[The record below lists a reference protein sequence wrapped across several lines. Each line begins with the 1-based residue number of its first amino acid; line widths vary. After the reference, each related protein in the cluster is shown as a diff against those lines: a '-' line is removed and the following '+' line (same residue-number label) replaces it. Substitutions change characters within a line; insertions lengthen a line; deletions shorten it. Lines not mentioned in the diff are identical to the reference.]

1 MALDRRPKRGVAS
14 PLALGGVELRDRLAT
29 GALRAEELGSAC
41 VEAIAAREPEIG
53 AFAWHDA
60 AHLMDQ
66 ARRRD
71 AERRSG
77 RAIGPLHGM
86 PVGLKDIIDTDGIP
100 TENGT
105 ALDAGRVPTRDAVVV
120 ARLKAAG
127 AVIAGK
133 TVSTELAYLAPSR
146 TRNPANCAHTPG
158 GSSAGSA
165 AAVAA
170 GMVHFAVGTQTGGS
184 VIRPASFC
192 GVVGFKPSFGRIA
205 RGGILMQSPSLDTVG
220 VFARSVEDAAMLAE
234 VLHGANPDDAAT
246 APAPAPRLL
255 ETARAKVPVTPTL
268 AFVRTPFWDRAEPQM
283 RAAVEEIAAR
293 LGAQCFEAE
302 LPRAFGEAAR
312 VREVINFAEMA
323 KFYHGY
329 AARGGDALSDEIR
342 AAMAAGC
349 QIRARDYLAALDWP
363 QVFNAGLGEIFAR
376 CDAILTPAATGPAPE
391 GLAST
396 GDAIFNGLWTLCGT
410 PAITL
415 PLFEAENGLPMGLQ
429 LVGRRGDDARL
440 LRTARWLT
448 DWTETLE

>member
-1 MALDRRPKRGVAS
+1 MAPDRRPKRAVAS
-14 PLALGGVELRDRLAT
+14 PLALGGVDLRDRIAD
-29 GALRAEELGSAC
+29 GALRAEELAAAC
-41 VEAIAAREPEIG
+41 AQAIAAREPEVQ

-60 AHLMDQ
+60 AYLADQ

-77 RAIGPLHGM
+77 RPIGSLHGL
-86 PVGLKDIIDTDGIP
+86 PVGLKDIIDTEGIP

-105 ALDAGRVPTRDAVVV
+105 PLDAGRVPSRDAAVV

-146 TRNPANCAHTPG
+146 TRNPVNSAHTPG

-170 GMVHFAVGTQTGGS
+170 GMIPFAVGTQTGGS
-184 VIRPASFC
+184 VIRPAAFC
-192 GVVGFKPSFGRIA
+192 GVVGFKPSFGRVP
-205 RGGILMQSPSLDTVG
+205 RTGILMQSPTLDTVG
-220 VFARSVEDAAMLAE
+220 VFARNVADAAMVAE
-234 VLHGANPDDAAT
+234 VLFGADPGDAAT
-246 APAPAPRLL
+246 RPAPHPKLL
-255 ETARAKVPVTPTL
+255 ATACAKVPVPPTF
-268 AFVRTPFWDRAEPQM
+268 AFVRTPYWDRAEGQTQ
-283 RAAVEEIAAR
+283 AALAELAGR
-293 LGAQCFEAE
+293 LGDQCFEAE
-302 LPRAFGEAAR
+302 LPGAFAEAADLR
-312 VREVINFAEMA
+312 QRINFAEMA

-329 AARGGDALSDEIR
+329 AARGGEALSEQIR
-342 AAMAAGC
+342 AAIAEGC
-349 QIRARDYLAALDWP
+349 EVRARDYLAALDWP
-363 QVFNAGLGEIFAR
+363 HVYHAGLGEIFAR

-391 GLAST
+391 GLGST

-415 PLFEAENGLPMGLQ
+415 PLFEAKNGLPMGLQ

-440 LRTARWLT
+440 LRTARWLE
-448 DWTETLE
+448 DWTRTLE